1 MDNRSNTIAGW
12 VLGAGI
18 VVLGASIVTAEM
30 FHAERPEKM
39 GYPIEGVVLEGEGG
53 EGAEAEQPIAAL
65 LAGADAAKGE
75 AVFKKCTAC
84 HTIAKGGANGT
95 GPNLW
100 GTMGAPIGK
109 HAAGYAYSPALSGKG
124 GNWDWESMSAWLKS
138 PRDFAP
144 GTKMTFAGL
153 GKPEDRANLLAYMNT
168 QGDSPLPL
176 PAASAAAP
184 AGDANSPAQAAAEAA
199 DQGAA
204 GDKAENEPV
213 LNETQA
219 ATSPGRI
226 GGDAA
231 TTAAG
236 RTEQQTKK
244 Q

>member
-18 VVLGASIVTAEM
+18 VALGASIVTAEM

-53 EGAEAEQPIAAL
+53 GGEAEQPIAAL

-75 AVFKKCTAC
+75 GVFKKCTAC
-84 HTIAKGGANGT
+84 HTIAKGGPNGT

-100 GTMGAPIGK
+100 GVMGAPIGK
-109 HAAGYAYSPALSGKG
+109 HAAGFAYSPALSGKG

-153 GKPEDRANLLAYMNT
+153 GKAEDRANLLAYMNT

-176 PAASAAAP
+176 PAAPAAGAAP
-184 AGDANSPAQAAAEAA
+184 ASPAAAAAEAS

-204 GDKAENEPV
+204 GDKGENEPV

-219 ATSPGRI
+219 ATSPGRSVT
-226 GGDAA
+226 GDAA
-231 TTAAG
+231 PTAAG
-236 RTEQQTKK
+236 RSEQTLKK
-244 Q
+244 

>member
-18 VVLGASIVTAEM
+18 VALGASIVTAEM

-39 GYPIEGVVLEGEGG
+39 GYPIEGVEVEGEG
-53 EGAEAEQPIAAL
+53 EGEAEQPIAAL

-75 AVFKKCTAC
+75 GVFKKCTAC
-84 HTIAKGGANGT
+84 HTINKGGANGT

-100 GTMGAPIGK
+100 GSIGK
-109 HAAGYAYSPALSGKG
+109 PVAGVSPGFAYSPALTGKG
-124 GNWDWESMSAWLKS
+124 GNWDWESMSQWLKS
-138 PRDFAP
+138 PKDFAP

-153 GKPEDRANLLAYMNT
+153 GKVEDRANLVAYMNT
-168 QGDSPLPL
+168 QSDSPLPL
-176 PAASAAAP
+176 PAASATAP
-184 AGDANSPAQAAAEAA
+184 AGDAATPAQVAAEAA

-204 GDKAENEPV
+204 GDKGENEPV

-219 ATSPGRI
+219 AKSPGRSVT
-226 GGDAA
+226 GDAA

-236 RTEQQTKK
+236 RSEQTKK